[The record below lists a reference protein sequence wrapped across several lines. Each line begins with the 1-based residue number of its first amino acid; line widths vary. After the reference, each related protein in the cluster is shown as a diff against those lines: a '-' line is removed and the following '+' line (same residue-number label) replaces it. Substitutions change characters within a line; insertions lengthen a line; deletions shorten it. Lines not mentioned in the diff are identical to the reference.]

1 MNRRH
6 LIRLLMGAGAAGGA
20 GALLYE
26 YYRPHRD
33 GAMSHPAPVSA
44 DEHFPVQLVDVT
56 HDAGISFQH
65 NSGAFGKKYLPET
78 LGAGCAFFD
87 YDNDGWLDI
96 LLVNGTDW
104 PEHKRQRATMQLY
117 RHTRHATITDVT
129 PAAGLDLEMYGIGVA
144 VGDYDNDG
152 FADLYITCYGQSRLF
167 HNNGNGTFSEVTK
180 RARLAGY
187 TGLSTSALWFDYDR
201 DGHLD
206 LLVAN
211 YVRWSPESDIYCSLD
226 GRTKSYC
233 TPEAYA

>member
-1 MNRRH
+1 MNRRD
-6 LIRLLMGAGAAGGA
+6 LIKLLMGAGAAGGA
-20 GALLYE
+20 GALLYK
-26 YYRPHRD
+26 YYQPTPFTRKAASIRS
-33 GAMSHPAPVSA
+33 AQVST
-44 DEHFPVQLVDVT
+44 EGQFPVQFSDVT
-56 HDAGISFQH
+56 RDAGISFQH

-104 PEHKRQRATMQLY
+104 PGRKRQRTTMKLY
-117 RHTRHATITDVT
+117 RNNRNGTFMDATH
-129 PAAGLDLEMYGIGVA
+129 AAGLDLEMYGIGVA

-152 FADLYITCYGQSRLF
+152 FADLYITCYGQNRLF

-180 RARLAGY
+180 QSVLEGY
-187 TGLSTSALWFDYDR
+187 EGLSTSALWFDYDR

-211 YVRWSPESDIYCSLD
+211 YVRWSPESDIYCS
-226 GRTKSYC
+226 
-233 TPEAYA
+233 